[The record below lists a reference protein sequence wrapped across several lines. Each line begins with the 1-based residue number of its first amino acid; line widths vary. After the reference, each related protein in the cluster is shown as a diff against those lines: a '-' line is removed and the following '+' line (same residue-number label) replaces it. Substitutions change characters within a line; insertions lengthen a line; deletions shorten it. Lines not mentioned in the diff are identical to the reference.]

1 LNFDQYFRSTA
12 TDPAT
17 ANFGGVIMN
26 TSTYQAVVAAPGFAL
41 GVQCDDDEITAI
53 EFLEPRPEQAPSSP
67 LAAEAVRQLRAYLA
81 DPDFVFGLPLKP
93 AGTAFQRRVWTQIA
107 AIPPG
112 HTETYG
118 QVAKNL
124 NNAPR
129 AVGQACGSNPYPV
142 VVPCHRIVA
151 TGGGLGGFARERGG
165 FLLDVK
171 RWLLRHE
178 GITLTA
184 TPG

>member
-1 LNFDQYFRSTA
+1 
-12 TDPAT
+12 
-17 ANFGGVIMN
+17 MN
-26 TSTYQAVVAAPGFAL
+26 AHAYQAIVAAPGFAL
-41 GVQCDDDEITAI
+41 GVQCDDDEVTGID
-53 EFLEPRPEQAPSSP
+53 FLEPRPEQAPNSP
-67 LAAEAVRQLRAYLA
+67 LAGEAVRQLRAYLA
-81 DPDFVFGLPLKP
+81 DPGFVFGLPLKP
-93 AGTAFQRRVWTQIA
+93 AGTAFQRRVWSQIA

-112 HTETYG
+112 RTETYG

-178 GITLTA
+178 GIALTPP
-184 TPG
+184 PG